1 MNDKELDQLLDKWD
15 APEAAPSLRRRLRA
29 AFPADARRR
38 LWGVPVRWI
47 VAFAVSAGVVAVGT
61 GLVGDGK
68 LNSFWGSA
76 ELPGSTVYVQMTQ
89 MVDPPLAGLKWGWK
103 GNVSSVGSRAAAA
116 RGMNALHDR
125 SAKFFYGFEYQA
137 EPVAGGS
144 YRVTISPLQ
153 TADIQ
158 SDTFVVTAGI
168 AALPQI
174 PPPQVVA
181 DGQALDVDLYRSGGE
196 RVFSRLQFSAKPF
209 HRVPQPPRQQQP
221 QMLTMEDPKLYK
233 NGQQVASHDGGPSSG
248 ATLWF
253 RLAGLGRYLIAL
265 DPAQNPAFVK
275 AGTVNGNSLEFQIGG
290 DQYRID
296 CSKPMA
302 TGATRNVYVYHDP
315 EFESQVKPEI
325 QDAMFGSAGPACVF
339 NGTCVPHQ

>member
-47 VAFAVSAGVVAVGT
+47 VASAVSAGVVAVGT

-68 LNSFWGSA
+68 LNSFSGSA
-76 ELPGSTVYVQMTQ
+76 ELPGGTVYVQMTQ
-89 MVDPPLAGLKWGWK
+89 MVDPPLAALKWGWK
-103 GNVSSVGSRAAAA
+103 GNVSSVGPGAAAA

-125 SAKFFYGFEYQA
+125 SAKLFYGFEYQA

-144 YRVTISPLQ
+144 YRVAISPLQ

-158 SDTFVVTAGI
+158 SGVFVVTAGI
-168 AALPQI
+168 APLPRI

-181 DGQALDVDLYRSGGE
+181 DGQAFDVDLYRSGSE

-209 HRVPQPPRQQQP
+209 DGVRQPPRQPQP

-233 NGQQVASHDGGPSSG
+233 NGRQVASDDGSSSWG

-275 AGTVNGNSLEFQIGG
+275 AGVVNGNSLEFQIDG

-296 CSKPMA
+296 CSKPIA
-302 TGATRNVYVYHDP
+302 TGASRDIYVYHDL
-315 EFESQVKPEI
+315 EFESQVKPGI
-325 QDAMFGSAGPACVF
+325 QDAIFGSAGPACVF
-339 NGTCVPHQ
+339 NGTCVPH

>member
-1 MNDKELDQLLDKWD
+1 MNDKELDQLLDQWD

-47 VAFAVSAGVVAVGT
+47 VAFAASAGVVAVGT
-61 GLVGDGK
+61 GLVGDGR

-76 ELPGSTVYVQMTQ
+76 ELPGITVYVQMTQ
-89 MVDPPLAGLKWGWK
+89 MVNPPLAGLKWGWK
-103 GNVSSVGSRAAAA
+103 GNVSSVGSSAGAA

-125 SAKFFYGFEYQA
+125 SAKLFYGFEYQA
-137 EPVAGGS
+137 EPAAGGS

-158 SDTFVVTAGI
+158 SNVFVVTAGI
-168 AALPQI
+168 ALLPQI
-174 PPPQVVA
+174 PAPRLVV
-181 DGQALDVDLYRSGGE
+181 DGQALDVDLYRSGSE

-209 HRVPQPPRQQQP
+209 HGAPQPPRQQQFA
-221 QMLTMEDPKLYK
+221 LTMENPKLYR
-233 NGQQVASHDGGPSSG
+233 NGQQVADDGGSSSG

-253 RLAGLGRYLIAL
+253 RLAGLGRFLIAL

-290 DQYRID
+290 DQYRIA

-302 TGATRNVYVYHDP
+302 TGPSRDIYVYHDP

-325 QDAMFGSAGPACVF
+325 QDAMFGSAGPACLF
-339 NGTCVPHQ
+339 NGKCVPHQ

>member
-1 MNDKELDQLLDKWD
+1 MSDEELDQLLDNWD
-15 APEAAPSLRRRLRA
+15 VPEAAPSLRRRLGA
-29 AFPADARRR
+29 AFPADVRRR

-61 GLVGDGK
+61 GLVGEGK

-76 ELPGSTVYVQMTQ
+76 ELPGSTVYVQITQ

-103 GNVSSVGSRAAAA
+103 GNVASVGSSAGAA

-125 SAKFFYGFEYQA
+125 PAKLFYGFEYQA

-144 YRVTISPLQ
+144 YRVTFSPLQ
-153 TADIQ
+153 TSDIQ
-158 SDTFVVTAGI
+158 SRVFVVTAGI
-168 AALPQI
+168 APLPQI
-174 PPPQVVA
+174 PAPQVVA
-181 DGQALDVDLYRSGGE
+181 DGQALDVDLYRSGSE
-196 RVFSRLQFSAKPF
+196 RVFSRLEFSAKPF
-209 HRVPQPPRQQQP
+209 HRVPQPPREQQP

-233 NGQQVASHDGGPSSG
+233 NGRQVASDDGGWSSG

-253 RLAGLGRYLIAL
+253 RLAGLGRFLIAL

-275 AGTVNGNSLEFQIGG
+275 AGTLKGNALEFQMGG
-290 DQYRID
+290 DQYRIE

-302 TGATRNVYVYHDP
+302 TGATRDIYVYHDL

-325 QDAMFGSAGPACVF
+325 RDTMFGSAGPACVF
-339 NGTCVPHQ
+339 NGVCGPH